1 MATSLIGAFK
11 TWSAWWS
18 YLTTTLQRGEEQA
31 SSWRDQYNFLQ
42 AYYLNN
48 GLYDVLRTSF
58 AQLGYSAEALKP
70 IRNPAYRVVEF
81 YAAKLWPGMLPQALP
96 IIADN
101 TRIKEPLEQVWQW
114 SNFGSEKQSIAR
126 SFPEYGDLFL
136 KVATR
141 SDNGRVSRVYFQ
153 NLTPQSITDFDTDER
168 GYVTYIRIDTPQQ
181 RRQNDGR
188 MENYTLTEVWDKET
202 QLFRRWEHKRALDA
216 QLSQLGQPIV
226 NESFSAFGIDF
237 VPIVWQPF
245 RHIGQE
251 RGVAA
256 ITPAIDKIDEAN
268 RQATRL
274 HQMLF
279 RYNKPLW
286 AASAGGAD
294 ASGRPLPPPRL
305 AGTDGSALARTDDPD
320 SDDILRLPGT
330 TKVEALVPNINYES
344 ALAVLNDHMREIS
357 HDLPEMVY
365 AEIQERSDLSGVAI
379 RYLLEA
385 AIDRLLEARGNAE
398 SALARANAMALTIG
412 QATGLFNGLGTYENG
427 DFDHTFADRPVL
439 TPPEFER
446 AQIVQTYTGAGVP
459 LPVAVKKAGWNEEE
473 VKVLTAAVEKERAA
487 MDATAPTAVAQRL
500 RMTANGQPQ
509 NGQPVRANGA
519 QPR

>member
-1 MATSLIGAFK
+1 MATLIGAFN
-11 TWSAWWS
+11 TWAGWWA

-31 SSWRDQYNFLQ
+31 SAWRDQYNFLQ

-48 GLYDVLRTSF
+48 SLYTVLSTSF
-58 AQLGYSAEALKP
+58 AQLGYSSEALKP
-70 IRNPAYRVVEF
+70 LRNPAYRVVEF

-96 IIADN
+96 MIADN
-101 TRIKEPLEQVWQW
+101 RRIQEPIQQVWKW
-114 SNFGSEKQSIAR
+114 SNWGSEEQAVAR

-141 SDNGRVSRVYFQ
+141 SDEGKVSRVYLQ
-153 NLTPQSITDFDTDER
+153 NLAPQSITDFDSDER
-168 GYVTYIRIDTPQQ
+168 GYVTYIRIDIPQQ
-181 RRQNDGR
+181 RRQEDGR
-188 MENYTLTEVWDKET
+188 MENYTLTEVWDKDT
-202 QLFRRWEHKRALDA
+202 QLFRRWEHKKNLDA
-216 QLSQLGQPIV
+216 QISQLGQPAT
-226 NESFSAFGIDF
+226 EKAFSDFGIDF

-251 RGVAA
+251 RGMAA

-274 HQMLF
+274 HQILF

-305 AGTDGSALARTDDPD
+305 TGSDGSTLTRTDDPD
-320 SDDILRLPGT
+320 GDDIVRLPGT
-330 TKVEALVPNINYES
+330 AKLDSLVPNLNYDS
-344 ALAVLNDHMREIS
+344 ALAVLNDHMKELS

-365 AEIQERSDLSGVAI
+365 AEIREQPDLSGVAI

-385 AIDRLLEARGNAE
+385 AIDRLREARGNAE
-398 SALARANAMALTIG
+398 SALSRANAMALTIG
-412 QATGLFNGLGTYENG
+412 QATGLFRNLGTYEAG
-427 DFDHTFADRPVL
+427 DFDHTFAERPVL
-439 TPPEFER
+439 TAPELER

-459 LPVAVKKAGWNEEE
+459 LPIAAKKAGWNEDE
-473 VKVLTAAVEKERAA
+473 VNELNTAVEKEQAA
-487 MDATAPTAVAQRL
+487 MDTTTPVAVAQRL
-500 RMTANGQPQ
+500 RMTANGKPQ
-509 NGQPVRANGA
+509 RANGV

>member
-1 MATSLIGAFK
+1 MATLIGAFN
-11 TWSAWWS
+11 TWSAWWAH
-18 YLTTTLQRGEEQA
+18 LTTTLQRGEEQA
-31 SSWRDQYNFLQ
+31 SAWRDQYNFLQ

-58 AQLGYSAEALKP
+58 AQLGYSSDALKP
-70 IRNPAYRVVEF
+70 LRNPAYRVVEF
-81 YAAKLWPGMLPQALP
+81 YAAKLWPGMLPQALS

-101 TRIKEPLEQVWQW
+101 RRIQEPIEQIWTW

-141 SDNGRVSRVYFQ
+141 SDGNRVSRVYFQ
-153 NLTPQSITDFDTDER
+153 NLAPQSITDFDTDER

-181 RRQNDGR
+181 RRQTAGR
-188 MENYTLTEVWDKET
+188 MENYTLTEVWDKGT
-202 QLFRRWEHKRALDA
+202 QLFRRWEHKRSLDA
-216 QLSQLGQPIV
+216 QLSQLGQPAV
-226 NESFSAFGIDF
+226 EQPFSVFGIDF

-251 RGVAA
+251 RGMAA
-256 ITPAIDKIDEAN
+256 ITPVIDKIDEAN

-305 AGTDGSALARTDDPD
+305 AGTDGSTLPRTDDLE
-320 SDDILRLPGT
+320 SDDILRLPGA
-330 TKVEALVPNINYES
+330 TKIDALVPNINYES
-344 ALAVLNDHMREIS
+344 ALSVLNDHMREIS
-357 HDLPEMVY
+357 RDLPEMVY

-398 SALARANAMALTIG
+398 SALARTNAMALTIG
-412 QATGLFNGLGTYENG
+412 QVTGLFRGLGTYEAG

-439 TPPEFER
+439 TPPELER
-446 AQIVQTYTGAGVP
+446 AQIVQTYAGAGVP
-459 LPVAVKKAGWNEEE
+459 LPVAARKAGWNEEDVTE
-473 VKVLTAAVEKERAA
+473 LTVAVDREQAAL
-487 MDATAPTAVAQRL
+487 DATAPTAVAQRL
-500 RMTANGQPQ
+500 RMTINGQPQ
-509 NGQPVRANGA
+509 RVNGA